1 LCQQRIALVSPS
13 LSAACEEICQQ
24 RAVGSAR
31 TVHSRFFRDAA
42 ERTYDRSV
50 AEASRLVRGVL
61 FDWGGV
67 ITSPIVDTVAAWL
80 ESDGIDR
87 DSYAAAM
94 RPWVHQ
100 AYGSG
105 TAESPIHA
113 LERGEVSDEEFEA
126 TLAALLLGV
135 DGAPVAADGL
145 LKRMFAASV
154 LQEEMLALVGELR
167 RRGIRTGLLSNS
179 WGARDGYPRRLF
191 DDLFDVVV
199 ISGEV
204 GMRKPEERIF
214 QLAATRLGLMPAEC
228 AFVDD
233 VEGNVVAARALGFH
247 AVHHSEPALTRSELF
262 ALLARP
268 GAAAP

>member
-1 LCQQRIALVSPS
+1 MAPSAPTIRFVAEPPQQI
-13 LSAACEEICQQ
+13 
-24 RAVGSAR
+24 RAVI
-31 TVHSRFFRDAA
+31 
-42 ERTYDRSV
+42 
-50 AEASRLVRGVL
+50 

-67 ITSPIVDTVAAWL
+67 ITNPILDTVAAWL
-80 ESDGIDR
+80 EADQIDR

-94 RPWVHQ
+94 RPWVQQ
-100 AYGSG
+100 AYGPG

-113 LERGEVSDEEFEA
+113 LERGEVSDEEFEV
-126 TLAALLLGV
+126 TLAALLVGL

-154 LQEEMLALVGELR
+154 LQEEMLALIKQLR

-179 WGARDGYPRRLF
+179 WGARNGYPRHLF
-191 DDLFDVVV
+191 DDLFDDVV

-214 QLAATRLGLMPAEC
+214 QLALTRLGLMPAEC

-233 VEGNVVAARALGFH
+233 VEGNVVAARALGFQ
-247 AVHHSEPALTRSELF
+247 AVHHSEPTHTRLELF
-262 ALLARP
+262 TLLA
-268 GAAAP
+268 GFDTAAS